1 MIRVVLDTNVVVS
14 AVLSPSG
21 PPFEIIELANQKLIQ
36 LWASDV
42 TFDEYREVLGRPQF
56 SQLKELAD
64 PQLAKLSES
73 CRFITPRNRVEASPD
88 RDDNIFLE
96 CAEASKAHY
105 LVTGNIRH
113 FPERWKYTKIVTPR
127 QFLDLF
133 GTPPRKIR
141 R

>member
-1 MIRVVLDTNVVVS
+1 MIRAVLDTNVVVS

-21 PPFEIIELANQKLIQ
+21 PPFEIIASASQKLVQ
-36 LWASDV
+36 LYASAAI
-42 TFDEYREVLGRPQF
+42 FHEYREVLGRPQF
-56 SQLKELAD
+56 DKLKALSD
-64 PQLAKLSES
+64 FQLSELS
-73 CRFITPRNRVEASPD
+73 KICRFVIPRKRVTASTD

-96 CAEASKAHY
+96 CAEAAKAHY

-113 FPERWKYTKIVTPR
+113 FPERWKYTKTVTPR

-133 GTPPRKIR
+133 GSPPRKIR